1 MVLIAL
7 ISHHLYFEFGSGF
20 LFLET
25 PLTQVV
31 VGKNTLSLWLEIL
44 REKKIQ
50 NLHWFDLTITKRKFT
65 TVSRFLQKMLPVF
78 PKINFGKSNGAGLVT
93 LLCFVMWMD
102 LHIRIPKLEMFRK
115 RTNFNCPNFDIL
127 CFRKCVN
134 ICLIEEYV
142 RKYVN
147 ILYLLKNTFENM
159 KIFCTYWRI
168 SAYLLFYY
176 FCHKNVINK
185 LTQGVSIHLF

>member
-1 MVLIAL
+1 MVLIAPN
-7 ISHHLYFEFGSGF
+7 SHILYFEFGSGF

-44 REKKIQ
+44 REKIIPEFTLIWSDHHKKEIYNSSSVFVKI
-50 NLHWFDLTITKRKFT
+50 
-65 TVSRFLQKMLPVF
+65 LPVF

-134 ICLIEEYV
+134 ILSYWRIRSKICKYFVLIEEYV
-142 RKYVN
+142 RKYEN
-147 ILYLLKNTFENM
+147 ILYLLKN
-159 KIFCTYWRI
+159 KCIFV
-168 SAYLLFYY
+168 LLF
-176 FCHKNVINK
+176 
-185 LTQGVSIHLF
+185 LL